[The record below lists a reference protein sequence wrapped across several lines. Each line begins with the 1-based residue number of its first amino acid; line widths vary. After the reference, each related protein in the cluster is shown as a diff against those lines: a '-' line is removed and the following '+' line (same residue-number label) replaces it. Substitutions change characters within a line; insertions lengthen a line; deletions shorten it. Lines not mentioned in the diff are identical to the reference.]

1 MSRQNKQLKN
11 AARAKQLKGGGPKST
26 TPKHGKNPANRIYT
40 AKTRSFAAF
49 QERNKAARKG
59 PKGAPRATA

>member
-1 MSRQNKQLKN
+1 MSRQSKQVKQAAAAKAFKN
-11 AARAKQLKGGGPKST
+11 GGPKST

-40 AKTRSFAAF
+40 AKSRSFAAF

-59 PKGAPRATA
+59 PKPARAAA